1 MASIRLEGI
10 TKRFGKT
17 EVFSNLDLTI
27 QDGEFFTILGP
38 SGCGK
43 STLLNIIAGLEIP
56 TEGKVYFDQRVVND
70 LSPKDRDVAMVF
82 QSYALYPHMTVYE
95 NIAFPLK
102 MRKFDKKRI
111 KEEVERVAEI
121 LGLQGLL
128 HRKPKELSGGQ
139 RQRVALGRA
148 IVRRPKVF
156 LMDEPLSNLD
166 ARLRVQMRT
175 ELKRLHRQLGTTVVY
190 VTHDQS
196 EAMGLSDRIA
206 ILEGGVIQQCG
217 TPEEVYF
224 RPQNTFVAGFIG
236 SPAMNIFETEVLST
250 SPLKVKFGDT
260 ALEYP
265 ALRDYKRDKILIGI
279 RPEDISV
286 TKEEGLMTAEVD
298 IVEPEGSRF
307 SLDIILNEI
316 KLRTFSNEYVK
327 PGERV
332 YIQFNQERIHLFDP
346 ETGKRLFI

>member
-1 MASIRLEGI
+1 
-10 TKRFGKT
+10 
-17 EVFSNLDLTI
+17 
-27 QDGEFFTILGP
+27 
-38 SGCGK
+38 
-43 STLLNIIAGLEIP
+43 
-56 TEGKVYFDQRVVND
+56 
-70 LSPKDRDVAMVF
+70 
-82 QSYALYPHMTVYE
+82 MTVYE

-102 MRKFDKKRI
+102 MRKFDKKKI
-111 KEEVERVAEI
+111 NEEVEKVAEI

-217 TPEEVYF
+217 TPEEVYL
-224 RPQNTFVAGFIG
+224 RPQNTFVAEFIG
-236 SPAMNIFETEVLST
+236 SPAMNIFETEVLSKE
-250 SPLKVKFGDT
+250 PLKVKFGD
-260 ALEYP
+260 AVLEYP
-265 ALRDYKRDKILIGI
+265 AIRDYKKDKVLVGI
-279 RPEDISV
+279 RPEDIFV
-286 TKEEGLMTAEVD
+286 TKEQGLMTAEVD

-316 KLRTFSNEYVK
+316 KLRTFSNEHVK
-327 PGERV
+327 PGEKV
-332 YIQFNQERIHLFDP
+332 YIRFNQQRVHLFDP
-346 ETGKRLFI
+346 DTGKRLSV